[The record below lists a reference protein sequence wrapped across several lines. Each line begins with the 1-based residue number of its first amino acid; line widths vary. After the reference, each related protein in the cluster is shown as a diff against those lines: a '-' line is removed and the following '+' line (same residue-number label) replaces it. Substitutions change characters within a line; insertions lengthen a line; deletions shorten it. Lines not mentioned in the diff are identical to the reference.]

1 MAENRPRGKS
11 AGESELFNGDI
22 SVEDLTVMKL
32 MEEIMEFD
40 QEIKMKQRWI
50 NTRMKMLH
58 KILPGQKAG
67 SQTALLI
74 EKFMCALQP
83 EYPNKISVTY
93 ERPGLSSE
101 AIPMPMNPIPMGQA
115 DVYKEP
121 IQMRAQCD
129 PATSSTTEEQ
139 KEQ

>member
-1 MAENRPRGKS
+1 MVEGTRPRGKS
-11 AGESELFNGDI
+11 AQDSEFWNSEM

-58 KILPGQKAG
+58 KLMPKHQGGK
-67 SQTALLI
+67 TANLI
-74 EKFMCALQP
+74 EKFMSSLQP

-93 ERPGLSSE
+93 ERPGGD
-101 AIPMPMNPIPMGQA
+101 AIPMPMDSGVPIPMPQA
-115 DVYKEP
+115 DVYEQPIPMSDQEP
-121 IQMRAQCD
+121 SQH
-129 PATSSTTEEQ
+129 EQ
-139 KEQ
+139 AER